1 MMTYRV
7 PLVPG
12 PTRVP
17 LPVMD
22 AFGRDY
28 PASDLEPEYA
38 RVYLE
43 AEDRLRR
50 LVGGR
55 GRVAIMTGEGM
66 VALWGALKSVVA
78 PGDRVVAVA
87 AGLFGRGIGAMAE
100 GIGADVVYD
109 GYDDDRVPDPER
121 VAEVVARHD
130 PAVVTLVHC
139 ETPSGTLSPLAALCR
154 SIRGAAPDALVVVD
168 AVASAAAVPLEVEA
182 WGVDLC
188 LLGAQKALSAPP
200 DAAMVAVRD
209 RAWPKIDAVA
219 YAGYDALAPW
229 KEVGDPGSFP
239 YTPSWQATAAIHA
252 AAGLVL
258 EEGLDAVAARHARV
272 AARCRGRAAD
282 LGLTLFPA
290 DASASSPTVTAL
302 EVPQGW
308 SWERLDG
315 ALRERGVAL
324 GGNWGPLQG
333 RVFRVGHMG
342 DQARTELVEEAMDA
356 LAEILA

>member
-1 MMTYRV
+1 MLTYRV

-17 LPVMD
+17 LAVLD

-38 RVYLE
+38 RLYLE
-43 AEDRLRR
+43 TEDRLRG
-50 LVGGR
+50 LIGGR
-55 GRVAIMTGEGM
+55 GRVVLMTGEGM

-78 PGDRVVAVA
+78 PSDGVVAVA

-109 GYDDDRVPDPER
+109 SYDDDRVPDPDR
-121 VAEVVARHD
+121 VADTVARND

-139 ETPSGTLSPLAALCR
+139 ETPSGTLSPLAELCQA
-154 SIRGAAPDALVVVD
+154 IRQAAPDALVVVD
-168 AVASAAAVPLEVEA
+168 AVASAAAVPLDVEA
-182 WGVDLC
+182 WGVDL
-188 LLGAQKALSAPP
+188 LLMGAQKALSAPP

-209 RAWPKIDAVA
+209 RAWAKIDAVG
-219 YAGYDALAPW
+219 YAGYDALGPW
-229 KEVGDPGSFP
+229 REVGEPGSFP

-258 EEGLDAVAARHARV
+258 DEGLDAVAARHT
-272 AARCRGRAAD
+272 RAAALCRRRAAAMG
-282 LGLTLFPA
+282 LGLFPA
-290 DASASSPTVTAL
+290 DEAASSPTVTAL
-302 EVPQGW
+302 EVPDGW

-333 RVFRVGHMG
+333 KVFRVGHMG
-342 DQARTELVEEAMDA
+342 DQARTELVDQAMDA
-356 LAEILA
+356 LAEVLA